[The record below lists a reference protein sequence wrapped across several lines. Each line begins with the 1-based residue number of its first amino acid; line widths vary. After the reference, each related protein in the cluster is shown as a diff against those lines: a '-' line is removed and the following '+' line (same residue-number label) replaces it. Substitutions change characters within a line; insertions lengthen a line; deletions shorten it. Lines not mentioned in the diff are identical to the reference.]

1 MKIVYF
7 DIHVIYDKTTFNKI
21 IEKMKSFNYSGLY
34 VSLEEKDLKF
44 KNDILELC
52 KDNLLEFKSRYD
64 LDFEDYRKNK
74 SIKELKKKFN
84 YISLK
89 NVNWNKMNPVNLKNI
104 SILEMDI
111 IPNILIRKISKSAKH
126 IVFEF
131 NLSNFNKTLETNPQ
145 NAMKQIHTLMNV
157 KKSNL
162 TIKLSNGAQHP
173 LDIKP
178 PLQLLYTSQKL
189 IGANEEDKKYIGK
202 I

>member
-7 DIHVIYDKTTFNKI
+7 DIHVIYNKTTFNKI

-44 KNDILELC
+44 KNDISELC

-74 SIKELKKKFN
+74 SIKELKKNFN

-89 NVNWNKMNPVNLKNI
+89 NVNWSKINPVNLRSI

-111 IPNILIRKISKSAKH
+111 IPNILIRKMSKSAKH
-126 IVFEF
+126 IIFEF
-131 NLSNFNKTLETNPQ
+131 NLSKFNKILETNPQ
-145 NAMKQIHTLMNV
+145 NAMKQIHSLMNV
-157 KKSNL
+157 QKSNL
-162 TIKLSNGAQHP
+162 TISH
-173 LDIKP
+173 
-178 PLQLLYTSQKL
+178 
-189 IGANEEDKKYIGK
+189 
-202 I
+202 

>member
-21 IEKMKSFNYSGLY
+21 IEKMKNFNYSGLC

-44 KNDILELC
+44 KNDISELC

-89 NVNWNKMNPVNLKNI
+89 NVNWSKINPVNLRSI

-111 IPNILIRKISKSAKH
+111 IPNTLIRKISKSAKH
-126 IVFEF
+126 IIFEF
-131 NLSNFNKTLETNPQ
+131 NLSKFNKTLETNPQ
-145 NAMKQIHTLMNV
+145 NAMKQIHSLMNV
-157 KKSNL
+157 QKSNL

-173 LDIKP
+173 LDVKP
-178 PLQLLYTSQKL
+178 PLQLLYTYQKL
-189 IGANEEDKKYIGK
+189 IGAKEDDKKYIGK

>member
-7 DIHVIYDKTTFNKI
+7 DIHVIYNKTTFNKI

-44 KNDILELC
+44 KNDISELC

-74 SIKELKKKFN
+74 SIKELKKNFN

-89 NVNWNKMNPVNLKNI
+89 NVNWSKINPVNLRSI

-111 IPNILIRKISKSAKH
+111 IPNILIRKMSKSAKH
-126 IVFEF
+126 IIFEF
-131 NLSNFNKTLETNPQ
+131 NLSKFNKILETNPD
-145 NAMKQIHTLMNV
+145 ATDLEV
-157 KKSNL
+157 KKAYRKMAAKFHPDKVHHLGEEFQKMAEEKFKSVNDAYQQ
-162 TIKLSNGAQHP
+162 IKKERGM
-173 LDIKP
+173 K
-178 PLQLLYTSQKL
+178 
-189 IGANEEDKKYIGK
+189 
-202 I
+202 

>member
-21 IEKMKSFNYSGLY
+21 IEKMKSFNYSGLC

-89 NVNWNKMNPVNLKNI
+89 NVNWNKMNPVNLRNI

-157 KKSNL
+157 QKSNL

-173 LDIKP
+173 LAIKP
-178 PLQLLYTSQKL
+178 PLQLLYTYQKL